1 MIFILIIIF
10 PLIVYIFGLILFV
23 VGNLKP
29 KQNKEQKFQP
39 NVSVIV
45 AIRDGENSIKSLL
58 DCLNSQIYK
67 SKIDFILVD
76 DQSTD
81 KTKDIIIEFCK
92 ERSNFKYVSST
103 EGNQKYK
110 YKKKALDAGIK
121 HAKYE
126 LLLFTDVDCRPTQY
140 WVSSM
145 ASNFDNNVD
154 YIIGPA
160 TVKNPKS
167 LVSLY
172 QSIDLDILMASL
184 NGITSLGLPC
194 AASGQNQGFRKSI
207 YYKVCGYDKIKNLLG
222 GDDSIFLNIVR
233 RNFGKIKFVN
243 AENALVF
250 SRHENT
256 IKNLINQRIR
266 WAIDGNLMY
275 KYNFVFYILIVC
287 TLIANLIFLISPL
300 LYVLTAVK
308 IQFFILV
315 KFLFELLLFQ
325 FSKSKL
331 SFINFLF
338 WFLIQPLYV
347 VVIGLNTILAKN
359 ISWRNRKYVN

>member
-1 MIFILIIIF
+1 MIFLLIIIV
-10 PLIVYIFGLILFV
+10 PLFVYIFGLILFIT
-23 VGNLKP
+23 GNLKSD
-29 KQNKEQKFQP
+29 QNKKQKFQP
-39 NVSVIV
+39 DISVIV
-45 AIRDGENSIKSLL
+45 AIRNGENSIKSLL

-67 SKIDFILVD
+67 NKIDFILVD

-81 KTKDIIIEFCK
+81 KTKDIIINFCK

-110 YKKKALDAGIK
+110 YKKRALDAGIK

-126 LLLFTDVDCRPTQY
+126 FLLFTDVDCRPTPY

-145 ASNFDNNVD
+145 ANNFDNNVD

-160 TVKNPKS
+160 SINNPKS

-172 QSIDLDILMASL
+172 QSVDLDMLIASL

-207 YYKVCGYDKIKNLLG
+207 YYKVFGYDQIKNLLG

-243 AENALVF
+243 DDNALVF
-250 SRHENT
+250 SRHENI
-256 IKNLINQRIR
+256 IKNLINQRMR

-275 KYNFVFYILIVC
+275 KYNFIFYILIIC
-287 TLIANLIFLISPL
+287 TFMTNLIVLISPL
-300 LYVLTAVK
+300 LYILTSIE
-308 IQFFILV
+308 IQLFILF
-315 KFLFELLLFQ
+315 KFLFELLLFHLSRSK
-325 FSKSKL
+325 FS
-331 SFINFLF
+331 FVNFLF
-338 WFLIQPLYV
+338 WFAIQPLYV
-347 VVIGLNTILAKN
+347 VVIGVYTILAKD